1 MKTTARLTIA
11 GAIMFAFLPVAEAQQ
26 GGGKP
31 SFKSA
36 TCACRQEAAAAR
48 RAGVAGGEG
57 WAACMK
63 RRGHNVAPGA
73 GNHISC

>member
-1 MKTTARLTIA
+1 MKASAQLMA
-11 GAIMFAFLPVAEAQQ
+11 CAIMFAFQPAAEAQQ
-26 GGGKP
+26 GGLKP
-31 SFKSA
+31 SFRSA
-36 TCACRQEAAAAR
+36 TCACRQDAAAAR
-48 RAGVAGGEG
+48 RAGRGDT